1 MNGWT
6 GNEFSKFSEVLY
18 KVTVRSKYTRALT
31 VEIFLVGA
39 VLHYAASMGGTEVC
53 EFLVTNCSARV
64 DAVRYMCRM
73 CSLMIECVLLC
84 VLCFGTNCSARMLSD
99 MCRMCSLMIECVL
112 LCVLCLLLCTHGCCQ
127 VYV

>member
-1 MNGWT
+1 MVHENMTQLIADGAHVKPSVPDKKKNMTQLIADGADVNHPFPEMNGWT

-53 EFLVTNCSARV
+53 ELLCELLVTNCSARI
-64 DAVRYMCRM
+64 
-73 CSLMIECVLLC
+73 SI
-84 VLCFGTNCSARMLSD
+84 
-99 MCRMCSLMIECVL
+99 I
-112 LCVLCLLLCTHGCCQ
+112 
-127 VYV
+127 

>member
-73 CSLMIECVLLC
+73 RSLGICVECALLYEC
-84 VLCFGTNCSARMLSD
+84 ILFLFLSAATMGGRH
-99 MCRMCSLMIECVL
+99 CTSLHTTTRETPFASSSSL
-112 LCVLCLLLCTHGCCQ
+112 ARL
-127 VYV
+127 